1 MTAVPV
7 VQKPMDQF
15 LYDRTSVMKELRR
28 SSPIILHLL
37 LQVVKQNSLFFFY
50 LRILSRIFT
59 IKTTVG
65 DWRGGPIS
73 LYLYYY
79 FHLLHRHLG
88 IATGSLLRRAHLWA
102 QLVVVLEPGTCRF
115 LTQVAKHEAIC
126 TLQHSLFL
134 HLQWQLLMLGE
145 CLKLV

>member
-7 VQKPMDQF
+7 IQKPMDWF

-37 LQVVKQNSLFFFY
+37 LQVVKQNSLFFSICVFFQEY
-50 LRILSRIFT
+50 SRLRGQQGI
-59 IKTTVG
+59 G
-65 DWRGGPIS
+65 EGGPIS